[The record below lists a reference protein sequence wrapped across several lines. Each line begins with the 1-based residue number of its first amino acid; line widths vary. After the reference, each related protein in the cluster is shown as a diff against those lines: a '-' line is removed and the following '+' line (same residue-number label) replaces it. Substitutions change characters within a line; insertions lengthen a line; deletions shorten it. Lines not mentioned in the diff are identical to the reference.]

1 MNALSTIPLNL
12 ADVELVEAWSKAD
25 PSERVRFAFVVNAE
39 TGADRCALAYA
50 ELAPG
55 GAIPRHSD
63 DADEF
68 TVVLAGEVE
77 VEIDGEPTTAAEGAL
92 VHFPAGVKHRI
103 SNAAEQTAR
112 LALFFDRPAH
122 PVRFDEPLMPMD
134 VVVLGE

>member
-12 ADVELVEAWSKAD
+12 AEVDLIEAWSKAD
-25 PSERVRFAFVVNAE
+25 PSERVRFTFVVNAE

-50 ELAPG
+50 ELSPG

-68 TVVLAGEVE
+68 TVVLSGEVD
-77 VEIDGEPTTAAEGAL
+77 VEIDGESTTAAEGSL
-92 VHFPAGVKHRI
+92 LHFPAGVKHRI
-103 SNAAEQTAR
+103 GNSREQTVR
-112 LALFFDRPAH
+112 LVLFFDRPSH
-122 PVRFDEPLMPMD
+122 PVSFDEPLMPMD